1 MRTLVLLEKT
11 SFIVPQAGDKHNT
24 TQGAIHR
31 LEDRHENRLVVS
43 LNDLL
48 HNDGDREC
56 RGLVHPL
63 LVYITQVTARSVHH
77 IPDGGF
83 LE

>member
-1 MRTLVLLEKT
+1 MITLVLPEKT
-11 SFIVPQAGDKHNT
+11 SFIVPQAGDNT

-31 LEDRHENRLVVS
+31 LEARHGNRLIVS

-56 RGLVHPL
+56 HGLVHPL

-77 IPDGGF
+77 IPDGDF
-83 LE
+83 WE